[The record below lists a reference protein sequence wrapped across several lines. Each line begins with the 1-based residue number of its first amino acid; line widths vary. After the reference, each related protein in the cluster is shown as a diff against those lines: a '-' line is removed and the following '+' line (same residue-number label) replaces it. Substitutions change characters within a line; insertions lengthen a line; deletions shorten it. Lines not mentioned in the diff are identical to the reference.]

1 MQALIAGSLKISKSP
16 RRRTDSHS
24 QRHDGYPV
32 NFHGLLVNLKCQETN
47 GAGRKLRLLCK
58 DEKNSREIG
67 YPSDR
72 ITKSSARFSEVKP
85 FRQIGDDG
93 DLQPTKY
100 AHSQELSR
108 SIFNS
113 GRLFGCG
120 QRARERPNTANAK
133 NAGCSWLCRFLWSGK
148 NVVQYTRMGDQIS
161 LSVKTMVT
169 LHHLTSTAT
178 WSSLNLDLPC
188 PDSELSQRSVARR
201 DQMYQ
206 LGYPFFW
213 WWYFETLERCFS
225 RAEQGSRWCCQLPN

>member
-58 DEKNSREIG
+58 YEKNSREIG

-120 QRARERPNTANAK
+120 QRARERETKHSQCEERRVLLTVSILVIWEECCP
-133 NAGCSWLCRFLWSGK
+133 
-148 NVVQYTRMGDQIS
+148 VYTDGRSDIFVRENDGY
-161 LSVKTMVT
+161 
-169 LHHLTSTAT
+169 AA
-178 WSSLNLDLPC
+178 SLNLDSDL
-188 PDSELSQRSVARR
+188 VI
-201 DQMYQ
+201 
-206 LGYPFFW
+206 
-213 WWYFETLERCFS
+213 FES
-225 RAEQGSRWCCQLPN
+225 